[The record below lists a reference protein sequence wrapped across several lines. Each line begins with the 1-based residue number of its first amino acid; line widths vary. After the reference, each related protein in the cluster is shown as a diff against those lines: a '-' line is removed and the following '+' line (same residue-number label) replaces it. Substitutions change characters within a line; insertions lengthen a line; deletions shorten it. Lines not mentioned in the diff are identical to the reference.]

1 MSALAVR
8 FPGESFLSQAEF
20 DTHRRD
26 QQPTIDARFVHEA
39 AIGREAAA
47 MLETNPGTAGL
58 TRAGTCAPCLRPARF
73 ATPLPADP
81 AAEAAIDWREGQ
93 FCDCADRLGNRARAV
108 LHFMEAQGGLASWSR
123 IASFGPPGLIDR
135 KLAASR
141 DQHGSFTRLA
151 RLVRAQAGEASS
163 NGWRLDAPD
172 GAFHIAVSWDHLT
185 FVPPLDEA
193 LAELRRIL
201 APGGQLVFTLP
212 LRYRA
217 HATVSRL
224 GHVPRQGGLLP
235 AEFRGEIH
243 EVGWDILERLRAA
256 GFSRALAHQYW
267 SDELGYLGPFNLLLS
282 ASA

>member
-1 MSALAVR
+1 LH
-8 FPGESFLSQAEF
+8 FL
-20 DTHRRD
+20 
-26 QQPTIDARFVHEA
+26 EA
-39 AIGREAAA
+39 Q
-47 MLETNPGTAGL
+47 AGL
-58 TRAGTCAPCLRPARF
+58 AP
-73 ATPLPADP
+73 
-81 AAEAAIDWREGQ
+81 
-93 FCDCADRLGNRARAV
+93 
-108 LHFMEAQGGLASWSR
+108 WSR

-135 KLAASR
+135 KLTAGR

-151 RLVRAQAGEASS
+151 RLVRAEDGEPAN

-172 GAFHIAVSWDHLT
+172 GAFHIALSWDHLP

-193 LAELRRIL
+193 LAQLRRIL

-217 HATVSRL
+217 HTTISRL

-235 AEFRGEIH
+235 AEYRGEVH
-243 EVGWDILERLRAA
+243 EIGWDILERLRQA
-256 GFSRALAHQYW
+256 GFARARAHQYW